1 MIRKEWIL
9 LVLLAS
15 VNFTHIL
22 DFMIMMPLGNYLMP
36 FFKITPQQ
44 FTLLVA
50 AYTISAGI
58 SGFIA
63 AFFVDKYDRKKI
75 LLIGYSGFLLGTIA
89 CGFAP
94 SYLLLLFSRIFA
106 GIFGGLIG
114 AQVLSIVAD
123 TFTYE
128 RRGAAMGAV
137 MSSFS
142 IASTFG
148 VPFSLYLA
156 NIFSWH
162 APFLFIGF
170 LGIVMIPLINKY
182 VPAMN
187 AHIIIVDQKR
197 DKLAVL
203 TSVLRNPKQRL
214 ALLFSGLIMMG
225 HFLIIPFINPYM
237 EFNNGYTKHQTPLI
251 YLVGGIAAFFASNIL
266 GRLSDKHGKLK
277 VFIICIM
284 LSLPLVVVI
293 TNLPPIFFPIVLMF
307 FALWFIVATGRG
319 VTAQAMVSNVV
330 QSEKR
335 GSFMSFNSSVQQ
347 LGTGVASLVAGFIVL
362 EGQGGKILRYSWL
375 GYLSIAVLLI
385 CAWLGYKIFGKQA
398 KGTTV
403 EKQAEPQNA
412 KIFAE

>member
-1 MIRKEWIL
+1 M
-9 LVLLAS
+9 
-15 VNFTHIL
+15 
-22 DFMIMMPLGNYLMP
+22 
-36 FFKITPQQ
+36 
-44 FTLLVA
+44 
-50 AYTISAGI
+50 
-58 SGFIA
+58 
-63 AFFVDKYDRKKI
+63 
-75 LLIGYSGFLLGTIA
+75 
-89 CGFAP
+89 
-94 SYLLLLFSRIFA
+94 
-106 GIFGGLIG
+106 
-114 AQVLSIVAD
+114 
-123 TFTYE
+123 
-128 RRGAAMGAV
+128 
-137 MSSFS
+137 
-142 IASTFG
+142 
-148 VPFSLYLA
+148 
-156 NIFSWH
+156 
-162 APFLFIGF
+162 
-170 LGIVMIPLINKY
+170 
-182 VPAMN
+182 
-187 AHIIIVDQKR
+187 
-197 DKLAVL
+197 
-203 TSVLRNPKQRL
+203 
-214 ALLFSGLIMMG
+214 
-225 HFLIIPFINPYM
+225 
-237 EFNNGYTKHQTPLI
+237 
-251 YLVGGIAAFFASNIL
+251 VGGIAAFFASNIL

-335 GSFMSFNSSVQQ
+335 GSYMSFNSSVQQ

>member
-1 MIRKEWIL
+1 MNRKERIL
-9 LVLLAS
+9 LIILAS
-15 VNFTHIL
+15 INFTHIL

-36 FFKITPQQ
+36 FFDITPKQ

-50 AYTISAGI
+50 AYTISAGF

-75 LLIGYSGFLLGTIA
+75 LLIGYTGFLIGTIA

-94 SYLLLLFSRIFA
+94 TYYTLLFSRIFA

-123 TFTYE
+123 TFTYN
-128 RRGAAMGAV
+128 RRGTAVGAV

-142 IASTFG
+142 IASTLG

-156 NIFSWH
+156 NAISWH

-170 LGIVMIPLINKY
+170 LGIVVIPLIKKY
-182 VPAMN
+182 VPQMN
-187 AHIIIVDQKR
+187 AHIDTSGEKVN
-197 DKLAVL
+197 KLEALTTVL
-203 TSVLRNPKQRL
+203 KNRKQRL
-214 ALLFSGLIMMG
+214 ALVFSGMIMMG

-237 EFNNGYTKHQTPLI
+237 EFNNGYSKQQTPLI

-266 GRLSDKHGKLK
+266 GKLSDKHGKLK
-277 VFIICIM
+277 VFMICII
-284 LSLPLVVVI
+284 LSLPLVVFI
-293 TNLPPIFFPIVLMF
+293 TNMPPLFYPIVLMF

-330 QSEKR
+330 QAEKR

-347 LGTGVASLVAGFIVL
+347 LGTGAASLVAGFIVL
-362 EGQGGKILRYSWL
+362 EGEGGKILRYSWL
-375 GYLSIAVLLI
+375 GYLSIIALLL
-385 CAWLGYKIFGKQA
+385 CAFLGYKIFKTSTALQV
-398 KGTTV
+398 K
-403 EKQAEPQNA
+403 N
-412 KIFAE
+412 